1 MAARLGPPARV
12 LASRLLSPSRSA
24 VVARARGAGGPQRGA
39 VRGNASQPASSAQGG
54 GGASGSVDVP
64 KGTPGGGL
72 GSAAIAAGVV
82 VAGGGVAIAG
92 VLYSRSGQQT
102 QGDEKAVTTP
112 ASQAASTAAPPK
124 SAEDLAKE
132 AAMAKEASDRE
143 ARKQALM
150 TSLGAALV
158 AAKAS
163 EKRPET
169 TEELRVALR
178 AAEAEAAAPPSDARI
193 ADARAVLK
201 LMDGAGALR
210 STIDLSLKELKSAV
224 FDDQL
229 VAGRMALKEL
239 GEAEAELRSLGQEKA
254 LAILKIKL
262 DIDQAKAQL
271 ADLEAVVQ
279 GSRSLEVGRS
289 QLQESMAAKD
299 TKAMRKAIQS
309 VARATMSLQ
318 DLHQEIPS
326 DGGLVT
332 VGVQRLHEFEREEQA
347 AARRA
352 AALVRLEGAVASR
365 SPSLCAEAL
374 LEAREAAVGPCP
386 TAQLAA
392 ILADPQGLCQALA
405 SEGAERLTEL
415 RRAHGV
421 DVRDFE
427 QAAAIS
433 AAGMDEAA
441 LREHVV
447 ELAGAILRNHSL
459 HSRVLEQEMPGV
471 QATLERTSM
480 ARMEAALA
488 KFNKEHDAME
498 SAQRTALEDAYRAK
512 ARQSEGEI
520 QAASAAE
527 AEVRRKAQHQE
538 AMQAIGDKVVMER
551 EAIDQRLAGVQTPVV
566 ALSEL
571 AKSGQSLQ
579 QRSLASQKL
588 ASALVAL
595 QAALGEGRPSEDK
608 LLALREVDGQ
618 DVAPFLQRV
627 LAKLPQETV
636 ERSSGAVPT
645 EPELR
650 HSFQVQLHTF
660 KAAALEPPAEGLAGR
675 LLSGLAGGL
684 LARLYALRAPEGVP
698 LVPGT
703 PSEDAR
709 CNLNALSA
717 ATPLVQAGDLR
728 GAVAAL
734 EVLTGSCRD
743 RTSAWIQEARHALLL
758 QQAMRA
764 VQAKAHCLNA
774 VLV

>member
-1 MAARLGPPARV
+1 
-12 LASRLLSPSRSA
+12 
-24 VVARARGAGGPQRGA
+24 
-39 VRGNASQPASSAQGG
+39 
-54 GGASGSVDVP
+54 
-64 KGTPGGGL
+64 
-72 GSAAIAAGVV
+72 
-82 VAGGGVAIAG
+82 
-92 VLYSRSGQQT
+92 
-102 QGDEKAVTTP
+102 
-112 ASQAASTAAPPK
+112 
-124 SAEDLAKE
+124 
-132 AAMAKEASDRE
+132 
-143 ARKQALM
+143 
-150 TSLGAALV
+150 
-158 AAKAS
+158 
-163 EKRPET
+163 
-169 TEELRVALR
+169 
-178 AAEAEAAAPPSDARI
+178 
-193 ADARAVLK
+193 
-201 LMDGAGALR
+201 
-210 STIDLSLKELKSAV
+210 
-224 FDDQL
+224 
-229 VAGRMALKEL
+229 
-239 GEAEAELRSLGQEKA
+239 
-254 LAILKIKL
+254 
-262 DIDQAKAQL
+262 
-271 ADLEAVVQ
+271 
-279 GSRSLEVGRS
+279 
-289 QLQESMAAKD
+289 
-299 TKAMRKAIQS
+299 
-309 VARATMSLQ
+309 
-318 DLHQEIPS
+318 
-326 DGGLVT
+326 
-332 VGVQRLHEFEREEQA
+332 
-347 AARRA
+347 
-352 AALVRLEGAVASR
+352 
-365 SPSLCAEAL
+365 
-374 LEAREAAVGPCP
+374 
-386 TAQLAA
+386 
-392 ILADPQGLCQALA
+392 LADPQGLCQALA